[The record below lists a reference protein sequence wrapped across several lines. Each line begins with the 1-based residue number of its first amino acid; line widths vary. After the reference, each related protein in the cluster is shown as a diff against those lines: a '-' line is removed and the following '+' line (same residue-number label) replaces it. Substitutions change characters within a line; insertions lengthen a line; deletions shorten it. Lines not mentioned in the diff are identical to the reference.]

1 MNMERL
7 GTLLEKL
14 QQQYQQQ
21 ASPSELLLTLQ
32 MMQQEIA
39 ALGPSEPQQKTG
51 QSVVLSM
58 PASAL
63 PGSAL
68 PPLPDMQA
76 TVAEKKE
83 EEQKVLLELQV
94 DDAEIEAEL
103 EELKKNA
110 ETIQQISLSGRP
122 QTLFDFV
129 EDDIPTLPPKP
140 SSGKEVNDTVR
151 EEKPS
156 LNDKLKTP
164 QKEVSETLNDQTI
177 KDLKKGIDV
186 NERFLYINELFR
198 SDETMYERSIKTI
211 NSFSIWPEAEYWI
224 SRELKIK
231 LGWDDKHPVVQ
242 QFYQLVRRRFSA
254 I

>member
-1 MNMERL
+1 
-7 GTLLEKL
+7 
-14 QQQYQQQ
+14 
-21 ASPSELLLTLQ
+21 
-32 MMQQEIA
+32 
-39 ALGPSEPQQKTG
+39 
-51 QSVVLSM
+51 
-58 PASAL
+58 
-63 PGSAL
+63 
-68 PPLPDMQA
+68 MQA

>member
-14 QQQYQQQ
+14 QQQYQQN

-39 ALGPSEPQQKTG
+39 SLNPAVSGQITG

-58 PASAL
+58 PAAPLPGAL
-63 PGSAL
+63 PTPVSEA
-68 PPLPDMQA
+68 PTP
-76 TVAEKKE
+76 VAENKE
-83 EEQKVLLELQV
+83 EEKVLLELQL
-94 DDAEIEAEL
+94 DESEIEAEL
-103 EELKKNA
+103 DELKKNA
-110 ETIQQISLSGRP
+110 EAIQQISLSGRP

-129 EDDIPTLPPKP
+129 EDDIPTLPPRP
-140 SSGKEVNDTVR
+140 ASPKEVNDSVQ

-164 QKEVSETLNDQTI
+164 QKEVSETLNEQTI